1 MPPVSGKHVILG
13 LILARGGSKRL
24 PRKNVLPLAGKPL
37 IAYTINAAKES
48 GVVDRIVVSTDDA
61 EIADVSKRHGA
72 EVPFLRPAELS
83 GDTATSESAIRHALE
98 WLEKEEGYSPDYLL
112 LLQPTIPF
120 RTGEDIRNAITLLQD
135 KQADAVVSMEEFTP
149 HPFGI
154 TDFGDGRVDVEI
166 NKPQPTELH
175 LNGAI
180 YCVKTRVFLEEGTL
194 YPAGRTYAY
203 VMPED
208 RSLDIDYLADLRLA
222 EAMIASR

>member
-1 MPPVSGKHVILG
+1 MSGKPTILA

-37 IAYTINAAKES
+37 IAYSIDAAKES

-61 EIADVSKRHGA
+61 EIADVSKKYGA

-83 GDTATSESAIRHALE
+83 GDTARSEDAIRHAIE
-98 WLEKEEGYSPDYLL
+98 WLKNEEGYSPEYIL

-120 RTGEDIRNAITLLQD
+120 RTGGDIRDAFALLRD

-154 TDFGDGRVDVEI
+154 TELGDGRVDVEI

-180 YCVKTRVFLEEGTL
+180 YCVKTSVFMEERTL

-203 VMPED
+203 VMPEE
-208 RSLDIDYLADLRLA
+208 RSLDIDYLRDLKLA
-222 EAMIASR
+222 EAIIASR

>member
-1 MPPVSGKHVILG
+1 MSEKPTVLG

-37 IAYTINAAKES
+37 IAYSIEAAKES

-72 EVPFLRPAELS
+72 EVPFLRPADLS
-83 GDTATSESAIRHALE
+83 GDSATSESAIRHAVE
-98 WLEKEEGYSPDYLL
+98 WLKQEEGYEPDYLL

-120 RTGEDIRNAITLLQD
+120 RTGGDIRDAFALLQD
-135 KQADAVVSMEEFTP
+135 KKADAVVSMEEFTP

-154 TDFGDGRVDVEI
+154 TELGDGRVDIEI
-166 NKPQPTELH
+166 EKPQPTELH

-180 YCVKTRVFLEEGTL
+180 YLVKTPVFMEERTL

-203 VMPED
+203 VMPEE
-208 RSLDIDYLADLRLA
+208 RSLDIDYLADLKLA
-222 EAMIASR
+222 EAMIAVR

>member
-1 MPPVSGKHVILG
+1 MSGKPTILG

-37 IAYTINAAKES
+37 IAYTIDAAKES
-48 GVVDRIVVSTDDA
+48 GVTDRIVVSTDDA
-61 EIADVSKRHGA
+61 EIAEVSKRWGA

-83 GDTATSESAIRHALE
+83 GDSATSESAIRHAVE
-98 WLEKEEGYSPDYLL
+98 WLKKEEGYSPDYLL

-120 RTGEDIRNAITLLQD
+120 RTGDDIRAAFALLQD
-135 KQADAVVSMEEFTP
+135 KQADAVVSMRAFTP

-154 TDFGDGRVDVEI
+154 TDLGDGRVDIEI

-180 YCVKTRVFLEEGTL
+180 YCVKTPVFMEERTL

-203 VMPED
+203 VMPEE
-208 RSLDIDYLADLRLA
+208 RSLDIDYLEDLKLA
-222 EAMIASR
+222 EAMIAAR